1 MSGIFHVYRRE
12 LAGLFL
18 RPLAWVLLV
27 IALAFLGAYTSYLIV
42 PALRGDV
49 DQALMVTFGVAYHYW
64 YLLALLPPLV
74 TMRMISEEA
83 KSGLLEFLLT
93 APVRDSAVVLGKLG
107 AATTFMAVLWSA
119 VPLYA
124 LAMEWLGTQPAGGP
138 DWAPVWTGY
147 LGSVLASGLFCAIG
161 LAISA
166 ATATP
171 LVAGFL
177 SFVVNLLLIFFLPH
191 FASIGQLDPDH
202 WLRGVLVHLNVVS
215 QLQGSFTLGVLDT
228 RAVAFFAVWTAF
240 FVFLAT
246 RLLEMRRW
254 R

>member
-1 MSGIFHVYRRE
+1 VIGALHVYRRE

-27 IALAFLGAYTSYLIV
+27 IALAFLGLIMSLFVV
-42 PALRGDV
+42 PLVGGDV
-49 DQALMVTFGVAYHYW
+49 DQVVIVNAGGGTHYLF
-64 YLLALLPPLV
+64 LLALLPPLV

-83 KSGLLEFLLT
+83 RSGLLEFLLT
-93 APVRDSAVVLGKLG
+93 APVRDLSVVLGKLG
-107 AATTFMAVLWSA
+107 AATTFMAVLWGA
-119 VPLYA
+119 APLYA
-124 LAMEWLGTQPAGGP
+124 LCMEWLGTQPGGGP

-147 LGSVLASGLFCAIG
+147 LGSVLASGFFCAVG
-161 LAISA
+161 LAVSA

-177 SFVVNLLLIFFLPH
+177 SFVINLVLMFFLPYFGGIAH
-191 FASIGQLDPDH
+191 LAPDH
-202 WLRGVLVHLNVVS
+202 WLRWVLVHANVVA
-215 QLQGSFTLGVLDT
+215 QLQGSFMLGVLDT
-228 RAVAFFAVWTAF
+228 RALAFFAIWTAF
-240 FVFLAT
+240 FAFLAT